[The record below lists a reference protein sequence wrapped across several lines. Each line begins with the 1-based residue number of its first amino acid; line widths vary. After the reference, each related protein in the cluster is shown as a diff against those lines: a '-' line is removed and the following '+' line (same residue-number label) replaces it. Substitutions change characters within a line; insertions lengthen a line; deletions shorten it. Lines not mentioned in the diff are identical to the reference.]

1 MWLSCSQDDFR
12 VVFNTVDEDSFGCH
26 GVRSAAEG
34 FGIGHKHT
42 IMTVTPDPLLLVV
55 HML

>member
-34 FGIGHKHT
+34 FGVGHKHT